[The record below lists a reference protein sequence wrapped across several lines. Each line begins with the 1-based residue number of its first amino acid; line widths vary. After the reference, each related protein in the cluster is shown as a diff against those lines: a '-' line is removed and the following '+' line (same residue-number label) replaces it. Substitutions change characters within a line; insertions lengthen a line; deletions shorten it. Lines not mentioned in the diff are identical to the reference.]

1 MHRIVQLKWHI
12 VHLMDN
18 LEVRQLL
25 GGVLIVQ
32 CCPGSFSRGVQPRLE
47 QAPTEIIPMVADGVQ
62 ADIISRVSDLRR
74 W

>member
-1 MHRIVQLKWHI
+1 MHNI
-12 VHLMDN
+12 
-18 LEVRQLL
+18 EVRQLL

-47 QAPTEIIPMVADGVQ
+47 QAPTEIITMVADGVQ
-62 ADIISRVSDLRR
+62 ADIIPRVSEVGR